1 MRHRSHLPL
10 PHPCAE
16 ALEQALAARLKQ
28 MLITINAEIKPRR
41 ISHFPYAFQIKPI
54 PVEQGLI
61 IAASREEGCCHIA
74 NVMISGTVVD
84 A

>member
-1 MRHRSHLPL
+1 
-10 PHPCAE
+10 
-16 ALEQALAARLKQ
+16 